1 MKVIGMTGGIASG
14 KTTVLAMLKELG
26 AYVIDTDL
34 VVHDLMK
41 STSHLFKF
49 IVQHFGKRVLNQAGE
64 VDRGK
69 LGQIAF
75 SDPCALA
82 YLEGLLHPAVY
93 QAVEVWIRE
102 TEDRIGLSVRER
114 VYIVDGAKV
123 YPELLPRCDALW
135 VVYTP
140 EHLQLERLV
149 KNRSVTEE
157 EARRRIAAQV
167 PWEERL
173 HQATVVIDNR
183 GTIEETRI
191 LVEREWQKLISTDTR

>member
-49 IVQHFGKRVLNQAGE
+49 IVQHFGKSVLNQAGE

-82 YLEGLLHPAVY
+82 YLEGCSSLVSF
-93 QAVEVWIRE
+93 VR
-102 TEDRIGLSVRER
+102 LSSPHTC
-114 VYIVDGAKV
+114 ASNN
-123 YPELLPRCDALW
+123 
-135 VVYTP
+135 
-140 EHLQLERLV
+140 
-149 KNRSVTEE
+149 NR
-157 EARRRIAAQV
+157 Q
-167 PWEERL
+167 
-173 HQATVVIDNR
+173 
-183 GTIEETRI
+183 
-191 LVEREWQKLISTDTR
+191 